1 MAKKATKKSAGKVT
15 DPVAWLTLK
24 LGKADAAS
32 FLKGL
37 QKASKNIAAG
47 KMPPEEEVEGQAPCG
62 TYCASACQPGT
73 PINCGAFSSYFRVV

>member
-1 MAKKATKKSAGKVT
+1 MAKKATKKSPAKVT
-15 DPVAWLTLK
+15 DPVAWLTMK

-37 QKASKNIAAG
+37 QKAGKDIAAG
-47 KMPPEEEVEGQAPCG
+47 KTPTVEVEGQAPCG

-73 PINCGAFSSYFRVV
+73 PINCGAFSSYFRTV

>member
-1 MAKKATKKSAGKVT
+1 MAKKAAKKSVAKVT

-37 QKASKNIAAG
+37 EKASKNIAAG
-47 KMPPEEEVEGQAPCG
+47 KLPQVEVEGQAPCG

-73 PINCGAFSSYFRVV
+73 PINCGAFSSYFRTV